1 MAERSGKI
9 GLSHWPFDSYF
20 FDDDIRIR
28 KLIKYQ
34 GGKAP
39 LVYIYLLCSIY
50 RKRGYYILW
59 DDELPFVI
67 SDKLGSG
74 FDEGYVTEVIKCCA
88 TLGLFDADMFE
99 QGVLTSV
106 AIQTR
111 YTEICASLR
120 RKCTIQLYN
129 LISPE
134 LPLNAEDNSLNA
146 AIKGQNDEEM
156 HTIEL
161 NRIEGNKESSTNV
174 EPKKEADFI
183 VAPADSSVPAKPKT
197 LEERLQEYYNSLIPY
212 VQKYGREMVRDF
224 YDYWSEVSDGGNKM
238 AWEKALTR
246 KGTFN
251 IAGRLATWKKKE
263 DQGYGG
269 SRSSK
274 RGSSISEAVQATA
287 IPEGGL
293 GGQLDITKLL
303 GQ

>member
-20 FDDDIRIR
+20 FDDDIKIR

-34 GGKAP
+34 GGKAS

-74 FDEGYVTEVIKCCA
+74 FDEGYVTEVIKCCV
-88 TLGLFDADMFE
+88 TLGLFDADLFE
-99 QGVLTSV
+99 KGVLTSV

-120 RKCTIQLYN
+120 RKCAVQLYN

-134 LPLNAEDNSLNA
+134 LPLNDAEQGLNA
-146 AIKGQNDEEM
+146 ANKDLNAEEM
-156 HTIEL
+156 QTIEL

-174 EPKKEADFI
+174 EPKKEADSI
-183 VAPADSSVPAKPKT
+183 VVPADASVPAKPKT
-197 LEERLQEYYNSLIPY
+197 LEERRKEFYNSLIPY
-212 VQKYGREMVRDF
+212 VEKYGREMVREF
-224 YDYWSEVSDGGNKM
+224 YDYWSEISDGGHKM
-238 AWEKALTR
+238 AWEKAMTR

-251 IAGRLATWKKKE
+251 IAGRLAKWKQNQ
-263 DQGYGG
+263 DNGYG
-269 SRSSK
+269 SHSSK
-274 RGSSISEAVQATA
+274 RGSTISEAVQAA
-287 IPEGGL
+287 VIPEGAMD
-293 GGQLDITKLL
+293 GQLDITKLL